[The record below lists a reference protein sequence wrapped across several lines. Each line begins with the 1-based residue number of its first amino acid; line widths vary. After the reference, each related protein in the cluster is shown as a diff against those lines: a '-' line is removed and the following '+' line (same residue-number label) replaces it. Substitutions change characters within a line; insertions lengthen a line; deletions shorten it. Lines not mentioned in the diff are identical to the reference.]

1 MHTNKHTQSN
11 YTKIHISKSVY
22 SPRRKVRIC
31 LDVDVVSNDS
41 DGAPEAK
48 WLPHLEEGKERE
60 EKKNGKR
67 MMIASGAP
75 KINGM

>member
-1 MHTNKHTQSN
+1 M
-11 YTKIHISKSVY
+11 
-22 SPRRKVRIC
+22 
-31 LDVDVVSNDS
+31 DVDVVSDDS
-41 DGAPEAK
+41 DNAPEAK
-48 WLPHLEEGKERE
+48 WLPQQVEGKERD